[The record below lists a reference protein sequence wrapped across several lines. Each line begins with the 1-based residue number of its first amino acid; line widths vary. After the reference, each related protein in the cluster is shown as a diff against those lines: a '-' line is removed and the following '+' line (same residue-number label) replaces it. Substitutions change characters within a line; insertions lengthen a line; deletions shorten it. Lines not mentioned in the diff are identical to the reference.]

1 MQNRATQLKQKKLS
15 GAQKGFTLVE
25 MLVSIGIFVI
35 VTSIA
40 VYNQGRFNSSVLLTN
55 LAYEIALS
63 MRQAQF
69 YGITVKGITSTVT
82 SKTTFEGG
90 YGVHFDADTTQY
102 TLFEDRDPNPENGSL
117 ESNGLFDSGEALEV
131 FNIKKGNKV
140 GKICLTKG
148 INTTCNPTSVDIS
161 FVRPNPDSRIL
172 SGGIS
177 YDKAEICVLSSQNTY
192 RKILVDLPGQIS
204 VTLDSTSLCD

>member
-1 MQNRATQLKQKKLS
+1 MYHKATQAKKKDCTS
-15 GAQKGFTLVE
+15 QQGFTLVE

-35 VTSIA
+35 VTTIA

-90 YGVHFDADTTQY
+90 YGVHFHANTTQY
-102 TLFEDRDPNPENGSL
+102 TLFEDRDPSPENGAL
-117 ESNGLFDSGEALEV
+117 ESNNFFDSGEALEI

-140 GKICLTKG
+140 GKICLTKNG
-148 INTTCNPTSVDIS
+148 SVSCNYASVDIS
-161 FVRPNPDSRIL
+161 FVRPNPDSIIE
-172 SGGIS
+172 SGGIW
-177 YDKAEICVLSSQNTY
+177 YDKAEICISSSQNTY
-192 RKILVDLPGQIS
+192 RKILVDLSGQIS

>member
-1 MQNRATQLKQKKLS
+1 MYHKATQAKKKDCTS
-15 GAQKGFTLVE
+15 QQGFTLVE

-35 VTSIA
+35 VTTIA

-69 YGITVKGITSTVT
+69 YGITVKGITSTIT

-90 YGVHFDADTTQY
+90 YGVHFDANTTQY
-102 TLFEDRDPNPENGSL
+102 TLFEDRDPSPENGLL
-117 ESNGLFDSGEALEV
+117 ESNGLFDSGEALEA
-131 FNIKKGNKV
+131 FSIKKGNKV
-140 GKICLTKG
+140 GKICLTSG
-148 INTTCNPTSVDIS
+148 LSTSCSFTSVDIS

-172 SGGIS
+172 SGGVS
-177 YDKAEICVLSSQNTY
+177 FGKAEICVSSSQNTY
-192 RKILVDLPGQIS
+192 RKILVDLSGQIS